1 MQPKNEESFAVTHLY
16 LIRHGN
22 NIDGLEDGKDRDLGL
37 SPQGFRQSER
47 LRDRLVRTGEIK
59 PDVFIFSPDEFMER
73 TRQIP
78 KGQEA
83 YYPWVKGYENR
94 LEFSLQVHLALNRIL
109 QEHTGK
115 TIVLLT
121 HGAFLQNSFGFFFGH
136 AEANL
141 ERAAPEVAK
150 TSISHWRTSQDGN
163 RWILERSNDY
173 HHLL

>member
-1 MQPKNEESFAVTHLY
+1 
-16 LIRHGN
+16 
-22 NIDGLEDGKDRDLGL
+22 
-37 SPQGFRQSER
+37 
-47 LRDRLVRTGEIK
+47 
-59 PDVFIFSPDEFMER
+59 MER

-83 YYPWVKGYENR
+83 YYRWDKGYENR

-121 HGAFLQNSFGFFFGH
+121 HGAALQISFGFFFRH

-141 ERAAPEVAK
+141 ERATPEVAK

-163 RWILERSNDY
+163 RWILERSNDC